1 MTRAE
6 ILRDSVK
13 IRLANDNM
21 GSRIADVLRDN
32 GVDINGISWDSVYP
46 YWLIATH
53 NDDVIGCCQVLPA
66 QPVGYV
72 EFLCVSPSASFKLR
86 AIAMRKLIV
95 QSMMTLRLAK
105 CQYVGANI
113 ETGNFKFANILEKI
127 DFVKSYQSDLFVKR
141 LM

>member
-6 ILRDSVK
+6 MLRDSVK

-21 GSRIADVLRDN
+21 GAKIAEVLSAN
-32 GVDINGISWDSVYP
+32 GVDIDCTSWDSVYP

-66 QPVGYV
+66 QPVGYA
-72 EFLCVSPSASFKLR
+72 EFLCVSPSAGFKLR
-86 AIAMRKLIV
+86 AIALRKLIA
-95 QSMMTLRLAK
+95 QAMLTLRLAK
-105 CQYVGANI
+105 CQYAGANI
-113 ETGNFKFANILEKI
+113 EAGNFKFANMLEKI

-141 LM
+141 LL